1 MNKVNFRL
9 RSYGGFDSA
18 QPPDIGRSRLRSR
31 QASQPPGAFDLTLRN
46 Q

>member
-18 QPPDIGRSRLRSR
+18 PLNLYFVNLNKI
-31 QASQPPGAFDLTLRN
+31 
-46 Q
+46 